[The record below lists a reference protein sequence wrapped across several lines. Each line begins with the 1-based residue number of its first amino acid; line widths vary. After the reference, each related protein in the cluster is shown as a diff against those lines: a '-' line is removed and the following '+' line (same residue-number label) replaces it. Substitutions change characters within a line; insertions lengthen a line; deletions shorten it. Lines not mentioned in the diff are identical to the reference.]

1 MRGMRVR
8 HCGLALVAVLWMIAA
23 LTLLVASLVA
33 VSRAG
38 TQSAQNHTA
47 VVRATAVGD
56 AAIQLALVEAQHQ
69 QRSGERRLVG
79 EYVFDGARVQV
90 ELLPASAYI
99 NLNRASPAL
108 LQALLVVAGGLD
120 AASAEILA
128 GRIVDWR
135 DVDDAAF
142 MPGDSELDPYLAG
155 GLAVRPRNG
164 AFLSNEDLLQVA
176 GIGLDLFARIEPLI
190 TVWGGHSG
198 VDPRFAPEGV
208 LSVLVG
214 GDPGRVAA
222 LVGQRERDGATFD
235 TSALDPAYLGTGGSS
250 VLHARATVR
259 MPDGARLVR
268 GRWLEIQARPEG
280 TPWQSVAT
288 EPARYLPALSH

>member
-8 HCGLALVAVLWMIAA
+8 HRGLALVAVLWMIAA

-142 MPGDSELDPYLAG
+142 MPGGSELDPYLAG
-155 GLAVRPRNG
+155 GWPFVR
-164 AFLSNEDLLQVA
+164 V
-176 GIGLDLFARIEPLI
+176 
-190 TVWGGHSG
+190 T
-198 VDPRFAPEGV
+198 AP
-208 LSVLVG
+208 
-214 GDPGRVAA
+214 
-222 LVGQRERDGATFD
+222 
-235 TSALDPAYLGTGGSS
+235 SS
-250 VLHARATVR
+250 VTR
-259 MPDGARLVR
+259 
-268 GRWLEIQARPEG
+268 ICCK
-280 TPWQSVAT
+280 
-288 EPARYLPALSH
+288 LPASDWISLLESSP